1 MLRCEQGSWDI
12 HLWWTTH
19 THSISII
26 HLCQVFCAEFNL
38 FHLFQQVSLLQE
50 KIQNTKARDLKCFP
64 YFIIRNFWWYN
75 MQWYLLHSA
84 VQLGCKLSQVTY
96 KPDLFDTKFK
106 LKTTFQN
113 LRKSSETL
121 YTHSKEACTCFQICI
136 LLCIDIIMYHILADH
151 LFASCELWN
160 DWVSVPL
167 GKALGKTCM

>member
-1 MLRCEQGSWDI
+1 
-12 HLWWTTH
+12 
-19 THSISII
+19 
-26 HLCQVFCAEFNL
+26 
-38 FHLFQQVSLLQE
+38 
-50 KIQNTKARDLKCFP
+50 
-64 YFIIRNFWWYN
+64 

-84 VQLGCKLSQVTY
+84 MQLGCKLSQVTY

-151 LFASCELWN
+151 LFASCEL
-160 DWVSVPL
+160 
-167 GKALGKTCM
+167 